1 MPQSKQL
8 VAPRK
13 EPSQER
19 ARQTVDAILQAASL
33 VVSRDGYDKASTNRI
48 AQEAGVS
55 IGSLYQ
61 YFPNKEAVI
70 HALVERHE
78 ERMHNVIRQHLG
90 DISGRDLPTLVRS
103 LIVALIEAH
112 RITPRLQKVLL
123 EHAGV
128 GRTTAV
134 DEAVLTLVRAAMHSR
149 RDELALQDLDVAAFI
164 LVTAVRTS
172 CHRAVVERQDLL
184 ERPSFVD
191 ELASLVL
198 RYALK

>member
-1 MPQSKQL
+1 M
-8 VAPRK
+8 
-13 EPSQER
+13 
-19 ARQTVDAILQAASL
+19 

-78 ERMHNVIRQHLG
+78 ERMHSVIRQHLG
-90 DISGRDLPTLVRS
+90 DIAGRDLPTLVRS

-128 GRTTAV
+128 GRATAV
-134 DEAVLTLVRAAMHSR
+134 DDAVLALVRAAMHSR
-149 RDELALQDLDVAAFI
+149 RDELALKDLDVAAFI